1 MARPRVRWRTVD
13 PVIPVA
19 GKKSWGA
26 YVGHGPIRVPAAEP
40 VATQREFTMRLLLT
54 LAAVAS
60 LAACSHN
67 NNDNTTGQAAP
78 ETGRVSTSDTSKA
91 GAPPAT
97 GTVDTNTTR
106 MKPDTA
112 KTMTPTTPDTSH
124 MAPPTTVDTS
134 RTGMKHDSM

>member
-1 MARPRVRWRTVD
+1 
-13 PVIPVA
+13 
-19 GKKSWGA
+19 
-26 YVGHGPIRVPAAEP
+26 
-40 VATQREFTMRLLLT
+40 MRLLLT

-78 ETGRVSTSDTSKA
+78 ETGRVSPSDTSKA
-91 GAPPAT
+91 GTPPAT
-97 GTVDTNTTR
+97 GTIDTNTTR
-106 MKPDTA
+106 MKPDTTKGA
-112 KTMTPTTPDTSH
+112 FDTTKTMTPATPDTSHMAPRTTPDTSH

>member
-1 MARPRVRWRTVD
+1 
-13 PVIPVA
+13 
-19 GKKSWGA
+19 
-26 YVGHGPIRVPAAEP
+26 
-40 VATQREFTMRLLLT
+40 MRLLLT

-67 NNDNTTGQAAP
+67 KNDNTTGQAAP
-78 ETGRVSTSDTSKA
+78 ETGRVSTPDTSKA

-97 GTVDTNTTR
+97 GGLDST
-106 MKPDTA
+106 

>member
-1 MARPRVRWRTVD
+1 
-13 PVIPVA
+13 
-19 GKKSWGA
+19 
-26 YVGHGPIRVPAAEP
+26 
-40 VATQREFTMRLLLT
+40 MRLLLT

-67 NNDNTTGQAAP
+67 KNDNTTGQAAP

-91 GAPPAT
+91 GAPPAS

-112 KTMTPTTPDTSH
+112 KGGFDSTKTMTPTTPDTSH